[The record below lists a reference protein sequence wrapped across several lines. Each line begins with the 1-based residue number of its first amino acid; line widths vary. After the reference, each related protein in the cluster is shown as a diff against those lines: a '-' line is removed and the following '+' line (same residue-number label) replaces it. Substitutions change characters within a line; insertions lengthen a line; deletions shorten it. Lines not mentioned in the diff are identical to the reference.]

1 MARAARTD
9 IATGARDSGVVARAI
24 ARSTAI
30 CIICERID
38 AFVAAFD
45 LTCDACNAAFAFGT
59 DVAAWASHAL
69 ITLVVC

>member
-45 LTCDACNAAFAFGT
+45 LTCDARDVACAFGAYLAT
-59 DVAAWASHAL
+59 WASHAL
-69 ITLVVC
+69 IIFVVF

>member
-30 CIICERID
+30 GIVDIGID
-38 AFVAAFD
+38 AFAIAEDLPSNARDVA
-45 LTCDACNAAFAFGT
+45 CAFGAYL
-59 DVAAWASHAL
+59 AAWASHAL
-69 ITLVVC
+69 IIFVVF